1 MRLRAA
7 VGLAAVVLTGCGV
20 QLGSGTSSEQ
30 SDLDKYYRQSM
41 TWTSCEG
48 ELQCASFEAPLNYA
62 EPAGPA
68 VMIKLLKSAAKDPT
82 KRIGA
87 LVANPGGP
95 GGSGYEFAQYAGGTI
110 SPSVMAAYDV
120 IGFDPRG
127 VARST
132 PIRCLDGPQTDQFL
146 STVGAPANAAQQ
158 QQVEQVSKG
167 LGENCQRLSPG
178 LTPNVGTIAAARDMD
193 VLRHLLGEEKLNF
206 LGISYGTFLGL
217 TYADLFSDRVG
228 RFVLDGV
235 IDPALSSSEV
245 ARGQADGFQVALDR
259 FIADCPKHQDC
270 PLPGDKGAGL
280 TKINSWLTEI
290 ATSPIRAEPDRPLN
304 RPLAVNGIISSL
316 YDEGEGWPQLRVAL
330 AAGVQGNGKPMLEM
344 VDSFTGRQP
353 DGSYRDN
360 AIDALYAVTCL
371 DRPDRAD
378 AAATQALASDWAR
391 TASTFG
397 PELAWGNLPCA
408 MWPAPAT
415 LDPHPV
421 TVSTSLPV
429 ILVGTRYDPATPY
442 AWADAVSKQ
451 LPNNRL
457 LTYEDD
463 GHTGYGDNSCVNDAV
478 DEFLISEQPPSA
490 GATCASE

>member
-1 MRLRAA
+1 M
-7 VGLAAVVLTGCGV
+7 LA
-20 QLGSGTSSEQ
+20 S
-30 SDLDKYYRQSM
+30 R
-41 TWTSCEG
+41 
-48 ELQCASFEAPLNYA
+48 
-62 EPAGPA
+62 
-68 VMIKLLKSAAKDPT
+68 
-82 KRIGA
+82 
-87 LVANPGGP
+87 
-95 GGSGYEFAQYAGGTI
+95 
-110 SPSVMAAYDV
+110 
-120 IGFDPRG
+120 
-127 VARST
+127 
-132 PIRCLDGPQTDQFL
+132 
-146 STVGAPANAAQQ
+146 
-158 QQVEQVSKG
+158 
-167 LGENCQRLSPG
+167 
-178 LTPNVGTIAAARDMD
+178 
-193 VLRHLLGEEKLNF
+193 
-206 LGISYGTFLGL
+206 TFLIEL
-217 TYADLFSDRVG
+217 Y
-228 RFVLDGV
+228 VLLDCV

-330 AAGVQGNGKPMLEM
+330 AAGFQGNGKPMLEM
-344 VDSFTGRQP
+344 VDS